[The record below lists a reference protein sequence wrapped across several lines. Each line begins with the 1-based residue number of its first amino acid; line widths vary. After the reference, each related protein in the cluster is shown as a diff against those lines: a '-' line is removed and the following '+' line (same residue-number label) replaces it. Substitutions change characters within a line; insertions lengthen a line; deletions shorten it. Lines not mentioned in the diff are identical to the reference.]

1 MYTTNSCSIST
12 FSLFILH
19 RRMHAMILHNHTKNE
34 HLNNVPTEHPAES
47 AKHRTIDAVQ
57 FTLFVTN
64 FISCRLRP
72 TGGTHTILRLRPC
85 RASAHLR
92 PSPPPAQLLHGTLF
106 KTSMEAS
113 NELHFPKLR
122 CNTPL
127 LYWSKKRLKLLQYKR
142 KYAKIRIINQTKES
156 GNDLWKP

>member
-57 FTLFVTN
+57 FTLLSQSSSHAGSGLQAELIPSFDCVLVGHQPTCVLRLLRHNYCTEHFSKLLWKLRMN
-64 FISCRLRP
+64 FISQN
-72 TGGTHTILRLRPC
+72 
-85 RASAHLR
+85 SAV
-92 PSPPPAQLLHGTLF
+92 TLPF
-106 KTSMEAS
+106 YI
-113 NELHFPKLR
+113 NPKSDWSY
-122 CNTPL
+122 CNT
-127 LYWSKKRLKLLQYKR
+127 KENMLK
-142 KYAKIRIINQTKES
+142 
-156 GNDLWKP
+156 